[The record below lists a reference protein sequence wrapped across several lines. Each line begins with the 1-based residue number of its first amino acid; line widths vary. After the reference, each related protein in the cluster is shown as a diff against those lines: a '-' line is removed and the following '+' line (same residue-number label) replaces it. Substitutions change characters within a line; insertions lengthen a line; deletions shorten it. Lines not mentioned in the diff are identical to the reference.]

1 MDTDSNRK
9 RQRYLT
15 WDQYFMAVALVSAER
30 SKDPVT
36 QVGACIVN
44 ADNRIVGACI
54 VNADNR
60 IVGIGYNGMPNGC
73 SDDDMPWGKNSKD
86 ILNTKKLYVCHA
98 EMNAIVNK
106 ICADIRGC
114 KMYVTLYPCNNCAK
128 IIIQS
133 GIKHVVYFDDKNRHK
148 DEAKASQYMFDKAG
162 ITIRKYN
169 STSTQLNIGTL
180 KSRL

>member
-1 MDTDSNRK
+1 MDKKQNRDINRK

-44 ADNRIVGACI
+44 T
-54 VNADNR
+54 DNR

-86 ILNTKKLYVCHA
+86 ILNTKKLY
-98 EMNAIVNK
+98 
-106 ICADIRGC
+106 GS
-114 KMYVTLYPCNNCAK
+114 
-128 IIIQS
+128 IIQLLHS
-133 GIKHVVYFDDKNRHK
+133 
-148 DEAKASQYMFDKAG
+148 
-162 ITIRKYN
+162 
-169 STSTQLNIGTL
+169 LTL
-180 KSRL
+180 EH

>member
-1 MDTDSNRK
+1 MDTDINRK

-44 ADNRIVGACI
+44 T
-54 VNADNR
+54 DNR

-106 ICADIRGC
+106 ISADIRGC

-133 GIKHVVYFDDKNRHK
+133 GIKHMVYYDDKNRHK

-162 ITIRKYN
+162 ISIRKYS
-169 STSTQLNIGTL
+169 STSTLLNIGTL

>member
-1 MDTDSNRK
+1 MENKVTFINEKRK
-9 RQRYLT
+9 RYIT

-44 ADNRIVGACI
+44 PDK
-54 VNADNR
+54 R

-73 SDDDMPWGKNSKD
+73 SDDDMPWGKGSNN
-86 ILNTKKLYVCHA
+86 ILETKKLYVCHA

-106 ICADIRGC
+106 IAADIRGC
-114 KMYVTLYPCNNCAK
+114 MIYVTLHPCNNCAK

-133 GIKHVVYFDDKNRHK
+133 GIKEVVYYDDKNRHK
-148 DEAKASQYMFDKAG
+148 DEFKASQYMFDKAG
-162 ITIRKYN
+162 VTIRKYSPTTTN
-169 STSTQLNIGTL
+169 FTIGEL
-180 KSRL
+180 KCKL